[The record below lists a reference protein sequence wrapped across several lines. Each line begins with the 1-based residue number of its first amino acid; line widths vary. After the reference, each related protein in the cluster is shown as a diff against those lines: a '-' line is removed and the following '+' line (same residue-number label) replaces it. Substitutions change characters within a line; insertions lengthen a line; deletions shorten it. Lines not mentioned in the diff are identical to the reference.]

1 MDKHDKDR
9 TEPAN
14 DSGSTGRAQTKPEHT
29 FLTTN
34 EAAHFLRLSGR
45 TLERFRVEGTG
56 PRYTKAGPGVRA
68 RVLYRR
74 SDLED
79 WLKSFE
85 YESTSQ
91 YGARR

>member
-1 MDKHDKDR
+1 MDGHHKKCTDPTGDSSSTARAPDK
-9 TEPAN
+9 
-14 DSGSTGRAQTKPEHT
+14 SEHT
-29 FLTTN
+29 FLTTS